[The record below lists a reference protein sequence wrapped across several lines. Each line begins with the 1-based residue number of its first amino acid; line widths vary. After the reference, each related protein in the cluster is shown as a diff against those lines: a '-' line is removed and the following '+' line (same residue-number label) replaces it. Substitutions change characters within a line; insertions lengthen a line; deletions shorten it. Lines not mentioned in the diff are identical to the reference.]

1 LATSFDGIG
10 WVIRPSSF
18 GTSTINSI
26 HIGLTRSVAVGD
38 SGKIS
43 FSV

>member
-26 HIGLTRSVAVGD
+26 HISLSRSVAVGD